1 MPDTQS
7 IEQQPAA
14 TAAPATG
21 RPPFRADH
29 VGSLLRPPDLLR
41 ARDDAAAGRI
51 SGEELRAAEDTAIRE
66 VVRRQQEVGLASATD
81 GELRRESW
89 HMDFIYQLGGVKKVQ
104 DDTIRVA
111 FHNKQKDYEWAPP
124 SAHVVAPLTLEHTIF
139 GDAFTFLADTVKTA
153 VPKLTIP
160 SLSMVHYRGGRS
172 AIDESVYPDLDQF
185 WADLAAAYAEEVRR
199 LYDLGC
205 RYLQLDDTSLAYVN
219 DPAQRQHIAEIGGDP
234 EHQHEQYIANIN
246 RALAGR
252 PPDLAVTTHMC
263 RGNNQSMWAAEG
275 SYDFVA
281 EALFNDLDVDGF
293 FCEWDDERS
302 GGFEPLR
309 FVPKGKRVVLG
320 LVTTKRGELE
330 SKDEL
335 KRRIDAAARF
345 LDIDQLCLSP
355 QCGFSSTKEGND
367 ITPDQQWAKL
377 ALIVETA
384 QEVWALW
391 QDASTTGTAP
401 FLIVN
406 GPVRERIGM
415 NSKGNVFGSGFRA
428 NATIGRAIRLTAIN
442 AFGLRPHQLDQATQG
457 TPAKYTA
464 CIAEN
469 EEESPW
475 PPLHVQFGLDPSD
488 SAATAIVIR
497 SCIHIE
503 ARHTTVPEQLALDIA
518 GTVSRTGALIHETI
532 SALPVL
538 GPEHARIFGQAGWS
552 KPDLS
557 QFIRIAAWKP
567 RPSGRGGNAAS
578 PPRKCQW

>member
-1 MPDTQS
+1 MTTSVDDLSGGEKVPMPDTQS
-7 IEQQPAA
+7 TDPQPAA

-51 SGEELRAAEDTAIRE
+51 SAEELRAAEDTAIRE

-111 FHNKQKDYEWAPP
+111 FHNQQKDYEWAPP

-139 GDAFTFLADTVKTA
+139 GDAFTFLADTVRTA

-172 AIDESVYPDLDQF
+172 AIDESVYPDLGQF
-185 WADLAAAYAEEVRR
+185 WTDLAATYAEEVRR

-205 RYLQLDDTSLAYVN
+205 RYLQLDDTSLAYMN
-219 DPAQRQHIAEIGGDP
+219 DPAQRQHVAEIGGDP

-275 SYDFVA
+275 GYDFVA

-384 QEVWALW
+384 QEVWAL
-391 QDASTTGTAP
+391 
-401 FLIVN
+401 
-406 GPVRERIGM
+406 
-415 NSKGNVFGSGFRA
+415 
-428 NATIGRAIRLTAIN
+428 
-442 AFGLRPHQLDQATQG
+442 
-457 TPAKYTA
+457 
-464 CIAEN
+464 
-469 EEESPW
+469 
-475 PPLHVQFGLDPSD
+475 
-488 SAATAIVIR
+488 
-497 SCIHIE
+497 
-503 ARHTTVPEQLALDIA
+503 
-518 GTVSRTGALIHETI
+518 
-532 SALPVL
+532 
-538 GPEHARIFGQAGWS
+538 
-552 KPDLS
+552 
-557 QFIRIAAWKP
+557 
-567 RPSGRGGNAAS
+567 
-578 PPRKCQW
+578 